1 MERNN
6 VTSVRQMLEQR
17 STEDLRQ
24 MLDRELHTEP
34 VNEDAIRM
42 LMQIL
47 RERQPEV
54 RVEMTPDLERAWEK
68 YQRDTEKIR
77 QESRRA
83 RKIRTLVLRAAA
95 AAAILAVLL
104 MPIMPQKAGAESLW
118 EALARWTAD
127 IVEFFGAKDNSHRIV
142 NYEFKTENPGLQQV
156 YDAVAELGVT
166 DPVVPMWLPEGYE
179 LVELWQD
186 VTHSKTRIHASFV
199 NDGNAIMYSVD
210 VYNADV
216 SHMYQMSGTEV
227 DTYEYKG
234 VKHLFLNNNNSIT
247 VVWERT
253 NVECLLAGECL
264 EDTWYRIVKS
274 IYGTEER

>member
-83 RKIRTLVLRAAA
+83 QKIRTLVLRAAA

-104 MPIMPQKAGAESLW
+104 MPIMPQEAGAESLW

-179 LVELWQD
+179 LVELFQRELP
-186 VTHSKTRIHASFV
+186 SKTIIHARFMCLEQEVVIS
-199 NDGNAIMYSVD
+199 ID
-210 VYNADV
+210 VYSTDI
-216 SHMYQMSGTEV
+216 SHKYQKSGTEIN
-227 DTYEYKG
+227 TYEYG
-234 VKHLFLNNNNSIT
+234 GIKHLLLQNNGKTS
-247 VVWERT
+247 VVWERE
-253 NVECLLAGECL
+253 NIECLLVGECQ
-264 EDTWYRIVKS
+264 EDTWYRIIKS
-274 IYGTEER
+274 IYSTEDQ